1 VLASVAVLTVGVL
14 TIKTLIRPV
23 EPAAASDAGAVP
35 AADSGRAA
43 ADRASRDLARP
54 DPSLS
59 PAPSAPA
66 SSTPA
71 PAASQQ
77 PAPPQPA
84 RRGPVAGLS
93 QIETDNAVAIVEA
106 GNRMNLP
113 KRASVVAMVTALQES
128 HLRNLANSRVPQ
140 SLNVPH
146 QGVESN
152 FDSVGLFQQR
162 PSQGWGTAAELM
174 DPATAASRFYA
185 RLVKVSGWPTM
196 SVGAAAQAVQ
206 RSAFPSAYDKH
217 QPQAQ
222 KIVDALS

>member
-1 VLASVAVLTVGVL
+1 VALAAGVLAINTFV
-14 TIKTLIRPV
+14 RPV
-23 EPAAASDAGAVP
+23 EPAAAADAGAAFVID
-35 AADSGRAA
+35 AARAG
-43 ADRASRDLARP
+43 ADRASRDLARS

-59 PAPSAPA
+59 PAPSTPP

-71 PAASQQ
+71 PLAAPQAAA
-77 PAPPQPA
+77 PAK
-84 RRGPVAGLS
+84 RRPVAGLS

-113 KRASVVAMVTALQES
+113 KRAHVVAIATALQETR
-128 HLRNLANSRVPQ
+128 LRNLANSRVPQ
-140 SLNVPH
+140 SLGRPH
-146 QGVESN
+146 QGVGSN

-185 RLVKVSGWPTM
+185 RLAKVSGWPTM

-206 RSAFPSAYDKH
+206 RSAFPGAYDQH

-222 KIVDALS
+222 KIVDAIF